1 MHKWFKYSKLRV
13 FFIFVF
19 GFNALEY
26 FYSDVALF
34 EVSEPR
40 YVFNIG
46 MFSYHM
52 SFVLKLNRS
61 LG

>member
-40 YVFNIG
+40 YVFLPHEFCSKIEQI
-46 MFSYHM
+46 SRLIEV
-52 SFVLKLNRS
+52 S
-61 LG
+61 